1 MPQAEQKNIT
11 SALPFPALMTEREVA
26 ANTGISISLLRQM
39 RRRGDG
45 PAFVKVG
52 ALVRYPATAFAAWI
66 DSLPLCEQRA

>member
-1 MPQAEQKNIT
+1 MTSNKETEQ
-11 SALPFPALMTEREVA
+11 SLAHPVLMTERDIA
-26 ANTGISISLLRQM
+26 AKTGISISLLRQM

-52 ALVRYPATAFAAWI
+52 ALVRYPTTAFAAWI